1 MKNVKHKKLY
11 YEKETQA
18 HLVYL
23 CEARRLPHT
32 GDRDTLI
39 VRLAASDEVADAE
52 PEVEPGTEE

>member
-1 MKNVKHKKLY
+1 MKNVKHEKLD

-39 VRLAASDEVADAE
+39 ARLVAFDKATEAE
-52 PEVEPGTEE
+52 PEVESGTEE